1 MGALFFFFLFL
12 NYTYHTSE
20 QDFQICGKMDPW
32 EF

>member
-1 MGALFFFFLFL
+1 MGALSFLVFLFK
-12 NYTYHTSE
+12 YTYHTSE